1 MWYSLLDL
9 KMPAPGEISA
19 QVTVNDDS
27 PWFSGHF
34 PDNPI
39 LPGIAQLHMVADIIA
54 LSRQESLYIK
64 RLNRVKFKK
73 IVRPG
78 DELEIH
84 ASATDTIG
92 LYSFRLTHE
101 AQDVCSG
108 MMALDDKQ
116 PQQNAH
122 DQHY

>member
-1 MWYSLLDL
+1 MWYSLLAL
-9 KMPAPGEISA
+9 KIPTPGEILA
-19 QVTVNDDS
+19 QVTVNDNS

-34 PDNPI
+34 PDSPI

-54 LSRQESLYIK
+54 LSRQESLSIK

-78 DELEIH
+78 EQLEIH
-84 ASATDTIG
+84 ATATGTTG

-108 MMALDDKQ
+108 MMILDDKTAQ
-116 PQQNAH
+116 TECP
-122 DQHY
+122 

>member
-9 KMPAPGEISA
+9 KTPAPGDILA

-34 PDNPI
+34 PDSPI

-78 DELEIH
+78 EQLEIH
-84 ASATDTIG
+84 AAAAGTIG
-92 LYSFRLTHE
+92 LYTFHITHE

-108 MMALDDKQ
+108 TMALDHKQ
-116 PQQNAH
+116 HIECP
-122 DQHY
+122 